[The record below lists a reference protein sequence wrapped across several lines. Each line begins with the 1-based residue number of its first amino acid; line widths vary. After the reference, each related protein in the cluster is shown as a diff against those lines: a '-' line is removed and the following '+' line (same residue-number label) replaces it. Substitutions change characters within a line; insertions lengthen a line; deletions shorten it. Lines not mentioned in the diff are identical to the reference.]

1 MKVNK
6 SGRCHDLEPGRI
18 PWGNFHGNRSCRG
31 SIFRLFPYF
40 VYIAHFTK
48 FTRGNSLF
56 MEKSLFIEN
65 QTRKKVYDKK
75 KNKINNNIK
84 KKTKTRPKEER
95 KSNILSRKEKRSF
108 VEATGIGGAPRWRP
122 DFEQR
127 SRRQTKIC
135 HA

>member
-31 SIFRLFPYF
+31 SIFMLFTYF

-56 MEKSLFIEN
+56 MEKSLLIE
-65 QTRKKVYDKK
+65 
-75 KNKINNNIK
+75 
-84 KKTKTRPKEER
+84 
-95 KSNILSRKEKRSF
+95 KSNAEESLI
-108 VEATGIGGAPRWRP
+108 
-122 DFEQR
+122 
-127 SRRQTKIC
+127 
-135 HA
+135 